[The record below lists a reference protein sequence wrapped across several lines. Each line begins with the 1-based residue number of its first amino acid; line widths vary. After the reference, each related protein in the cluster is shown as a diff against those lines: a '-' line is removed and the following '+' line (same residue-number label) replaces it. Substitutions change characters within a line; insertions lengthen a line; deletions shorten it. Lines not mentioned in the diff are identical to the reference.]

1 MNKTGYLEAAMEW
14 LLNHP
19 EGEAEEEGE
28 NEEGQAHDMF
38 SRIFPITNLRIFS
51 LIFLN

>member
-1 MNKTGYLEAAMEW
+1 MEW

-51 LIFLN
+51 TQYDVIFVFIFSKV